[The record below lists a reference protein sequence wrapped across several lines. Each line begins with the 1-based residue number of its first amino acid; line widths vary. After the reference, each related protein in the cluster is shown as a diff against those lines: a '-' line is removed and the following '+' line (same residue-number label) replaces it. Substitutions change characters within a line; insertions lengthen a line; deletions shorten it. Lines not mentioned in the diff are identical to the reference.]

1 MANTCEDDIMSL
13 IDEDEMS
20 GVLDA
25 PCGSGTSRL
34 IPSTETTQSFDM
46 KDAILAMQNQIQ
58 VLSNKVLGKDTNS
71 KLLESQNESSSS
83 CRNLDLEAVYDLLPE
98 DSIYEVNNS
107 PLSPEGANPV
117 TADNDALF
125 QNLVAFLELEKKPG
139 KSVDDRV
146 KTLVDNVLKQRLAE
160 TKLKGLLVKYDMP
173 ANLEMLQTTQINEVI
188 WNGLRNNTRASDV
201 KLQKMQVC
209 NIKAITALTT
219 LMDDILSTREKM
231 GTQATLIKITDA
243 LALLGSANM
252 ELNHFRRELIRPD
265 LRLEYR
271 NLCNRSNP
279 VTTMLMGD
287 DVSQKLRDIAEAN
300 RVSARISTANRGRGR
315 GSRPPYTRGTF
326 RGRGFSRGS
335 GHFLDRGMMGNK
347 RARGQMTHYRPPKQP
362 RH

>member
-1 MANTCEDDIMSL
+1 MSL

-25 PCGSGTSRL
+25 PGGSGTSRL

-125 QNLVAFLELEKKPG
+125 QDLVAFLELEKKPG

-335 GHFLDRGMMGNK
+335 GHF
-347 RARGQMTHYRPPKQP
+347 
-362 RH
+362 

>member
-25 PCGSGTSRL
+25 PGGSGTSRL

-125 QNLVAFLELEKKPG
+125 QDLVAFLELEKKPG

-201 KLQKMQVC
+201 KLQKMQVV
-209 NIKAITALTT
+209 
-219 LMDDILSTREKM
+219 ILR
-231 GTQATLIKITDA
+231 QLQ
-243 LALLGSANM
+243 
-252 ELNHFRRELIRPD
+252 H
-265 LRLEYR
+265 
-271 NLCNRSNP
+271 
-279 VTTMLMGD
+279 
-287 DVSQKLRDIAEAN
+287 
-300 RVSARISTANRGRGR
+300 
-315 GSRPPYTRGTF
+315 
-326 RGRGFSRGS
+326 
-335 GHFLDRGMMGNK
+335 
-347 RARGQMTHYRPPKQP
+347 
-362 RH
+362 